1 VSHYARGTAFE
12 RTVRT
17 ALRDDGYEVIRSAGS
32 KTKIDLVAIKRGEL
46 LFVQCKING
55 LCPPAERARLRD
67 LAGMA
72 GALPVVAYSHKEG
85 RAAAVVRYR
94 LLTGDGPG
102 HWAGWTPD
110 HAMTEEQV

>member
-1 VSHYARGTAFE
+1 
-12 RTVRT
+12 
-17 ALRDDGYEVIRSAGS
+17 
-32 KTKIDLVAIKRGEL
+32 
-46 LFVQCKING
+46 
-55 LCPPAERARLRD
+55 
-67 LAGMA
+67 MA
-72 GALPVVAYSHKEG
+72 AALPVVAYSHKEG